1 MLRSGFTSET
11 ILRDL
16 SDRQFAD
23 KVDPTTE
30 KELTEANASPALIDA
45 LKSGKN
51 AASAEE
57 VARARQRIAEG
68 KAAAQK
74 FVQQQKIEALA
85 EQKAVREKEQAA
97 AQAEAERRAAQ
108 ARSEAEDAKRQA
120 DRAKR
125 AAAAEKRDSKRQS
138 EEAEDA
144 KPEAE
149 EDKRQAESDTEHERE

>member
-23 KVDPTTE
+23 KVDPTAE

-45 LKSGKN
+45 LKSGDN
-51 AASAEE
+51 AASKEE
-57 VARARQRIAEG
+57 VAQARQRITEG

-85 EQKAVREKEQAA
+85 EQKAIREKEQAA

-108 ARSEAEDAKRQA
+108 ARSEAE
-120 DRAKR
+120 RAKR
-125 AAAAEKRDSKRQS
+125 AAAEKRDSKRQV

-144 KPEAE
+144 KREAE
-149 EDKRQAESDTEHERE
+149 EDKRQPESDADRERE

>member
-16 SDRQFAD
+16 SDRHFAD
-23 KVDPTTE
+23 KVDPTAE

-45 LKSGKN
+45 LKSGDN
-51 AASAEE
+51 AASKEE
-57 VARARQRIAEG
+57 VAQARQRITEG

-85 EQKAVREKEQAA
+85 EQKAIREKEQAA

-108 ARSEAEDAKRQA
+108 ARSEAEDTKREA
-120 DRAKR
+120 ERAKR
-125 AAAAEKRDSKRQS
+125 AAAEKRDSKRQV

-144 KPEAE
+144 KREAE
-149 EDKRQAESDTEHERE
+149 EDKRQPESDADRERE